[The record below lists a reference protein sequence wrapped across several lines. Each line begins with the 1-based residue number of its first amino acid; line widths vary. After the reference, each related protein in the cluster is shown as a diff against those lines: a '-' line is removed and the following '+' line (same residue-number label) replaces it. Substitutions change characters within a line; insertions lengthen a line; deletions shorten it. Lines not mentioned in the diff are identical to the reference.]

1 MSEAEYGDVQ
11 ATRHLG
17 IGVKVDVAP
26 KRAKMAVSC
35 LAHPGLY
42 LRIEDGN
49 IVLADQVVYRITGYD
64 PADCTLILELIKDW
78 RPGEKDDPNA
88 ETRP

>member
-1 MSEAEYGDVQ
+1 MSEAEYRDVQ

-26 KRAKMAVSC
+26 QRAKMAVSF

-42 LRIEDGN
+42 LRIEDGD
-49 IVLADQVVYRITGYD
+49 IVLADQVVYRITGYN
-64 PADCTLILELIKDW
+64 PADYTLTLELVKDW

-88 ETRP
+88 ATQP